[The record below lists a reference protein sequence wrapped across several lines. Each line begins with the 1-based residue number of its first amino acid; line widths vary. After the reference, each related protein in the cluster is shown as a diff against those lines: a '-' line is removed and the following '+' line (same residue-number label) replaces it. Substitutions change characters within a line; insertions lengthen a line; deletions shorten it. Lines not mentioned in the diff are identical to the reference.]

1 MQWAIYQYKPPNE
14 KRHILGNTFFSLTLS
29 LKKKMI
35 SKEKWDR
42 QKKLTIIPQNYIW
55 PGIYEYRMNSS
66 MKNHRNK
73 KAYMK
78 ATLYAAEEFL
88 NLQVNPKALLIV

>member
-1 MQWAIYQYKPPNE
+1 
-14 KRHILGNTFFSLTLS
+14 
-29 LKKKMI
+29 
-35 SKEKWDR
+35 
-42 QKKLTIIPQNYIW
+42 
-55 PGIYEYRMNSS
+55 MNSS
-66 MKNHRNK
+66 MKNHPNK